1 MLGGNRG
8 TLGRGGGTK
17 EGHVGRSPAL
27 WGVAPSWCGILAGTC
42 LLLSGSCGFTVSS
55 LHQDAGC
62 GRGFCSSGPAPPWEP
77 GGVSLTALSELPPPG
92 VWGPLASGQ
101 AAQHLPVLRPFPWSL
116 WTPWGRSPATRLL
129 SVGSGRRWT
138 PGWEGPAYVTWM
150 RLFPL
155 HAWPPGRQVW
165 IGRLTEQPPL
175 ARPLLFLSLVSE
187 WTVPESGPAHPS
199 QSV

>member
-1 MLGGNRG
+1 MLAGPPPSG
-8 TLGRGGGTK
+8 
-17 EGHVGRSPAL
+17 AL
-27 WGVAPSWCGILAGTC
+27 LPPGAGLSLAGTC

-62 GRGFCSSGPAPPWEP
+62 GRGSCSSGPALPWEP

-92 VWGPLASGQ
+92 VWGPLASGH
-101 AAQHLPVLRPFPWSL
+101 AAQHLPVPRTFPWSL
-116 WTPWGRSPATRLL
+116 WMPWGGRSPATRLL
-129 SVGSGRRWT
+129 SAGSGRRWT
-138 PGWEGPAYVTWM
+138 PGREGPAYVTWM

-175 ARPLLFLSLVSE
+175 ARLLLFLSLVSE
-187 WTVPESGPAHPS
+187 WTVPESGPAHTS